1 MANTSKE
8 PLFHK
13 AIMESG
19 ASTARAVYP
28 YDHALHQKQFEEF
41 IKETGSSHVSE
52 DQIMSHLRSLPISTI
67 VSASQSI
74 FLKYDPSLRWAFQPV
89 IEGPGGYIH
98 KAPIAAWRSG
108 DWHKMPILTGFNTNE
123 GATFVPASMSK
134 SSEFREFF
142 RTLLP
147 GLTESDLDAI
157 DSFYPDPL
165 THPSSSP
172 YVEIRRGLGAQFK
185 RIEAAYAQF
194 AYIAPV
200 RHTAHF
206 ASSASLPQAPVYL
219 YQFALQRSVNG
230 GANHSDQRDF
240 VTYSPDVVSFSKAQQ
255 EIAGKMH
262 AYYTSFIA
270 AGDPNAV
277 KGRWPDRPHWPAYRA
292 GEGERMVFGEGN
304 TEWIGGQDKGTA
316 ANVVPDTY
324 AQKECEFW
332 WSKTDISEQKEKEKE
347 KL

>member
-1 MANTSKE
+1 MANTSMK

-19 ASTARAVYP
+19 AATARAVYP

-41 IKETGSSHVSE
+41 LHETGSSNISPDH
-52 DQIMSHLRSLPISTI
+52 IMSHLRSLPISTI

-89 IEGPGGYIH
+89 IEGPGGYIS

-123 GATFVPASMSK
+123 GAMFVPASMSK
-134 SSEFREFF
+134 SREFREFF
-142 RTLLP
+142 HTLLP
-147 GLTESDLDAI
+147 ALTESDLDTI
-157 DSFYPDPL
+157 DSLYPDPL
-165 THPSSSP
+165 THPLSSP
-172 YVEIRRGLGAQFK
+172 YVETRPGLGAQFK

-200 RHTAHF
+200 RHTVHF
-206 ASSASLPQAPVYL
+206 ASAESFSRSPAYL

-230 GANHSDQRDF
+230 GANHGDQRDF
-240 VTYSPDVVSFSKAQQ
+240 VTYSPEVVNFSKTQQ
-255 EIAGKMH
+255 EIAGTMH
-262 AYYTSFIA
+262 AYYTSFIVS
-270 AGDPNAV
+270 GDPNAV
-277 KGRWPDRPHWPAYRA
+277 RGHWPDRPQWPAYRA
-292 GEGERMVFGEGN
+292 GNGERIVFGEGN
-304 TEWIGGQDKGTA
+304 TEWIGGKDKGVTA
-316 ANVVPDTY
+316 KVVIDMY

-332 WSKTDISEQKEKEKE
+332 WSKTDISERKEKER
-347 KL
+347 L

>member
-1 MANTSKE
+1 MANTSKK

-13 AIMESG
+13 AIIESG
-19 ASTARAVYP
+19 APTARVVYS
-28 YDHALHQKQFEEF
+28 YDNALHQEQFEEF
-41 IKETGSSHVSE
+41 LQETGGQNVSE
-52 DQIMSHLRSLPISTI
+52 GKLMSHLRSLPISTI
-67 VSASQSI
+67 VSASLAT

-89 IEGPGGYIH
+89 IEGQGGYIQ

-108 DWHKMPILTGFNTNE
+108 DWHKIPILTGFNTNE
-123 GATFVPASMSK
+123 GAMFVLEIMSK

-147 GLTESDLDAI
+147 TLSESDLDALE
-157 DSFYPDPL
+157 SLYPDPL

-172 YVEIRRGLGAQFK
+172 YVETRHGLGAQFK

-200 RHTAHF
+200 RHTVHF
-206 ASSASLPQAPVYL
+206 ASAASSPQAPVYL
-219 YQFALQRSVNG
+219 YQFALQMSING
-230 GANHSDQRDF
+230 GANHGDQRDF
-240 VTYSPDVVSFSKAQQ
+240 ATYSPDVVSFSKTQQ
-255 EIAGKMH
+255 EIAGTMH
-262 AYYTSFIA
+262 AYYTSFIVS
-270 AGDPNAV
+270 GDPNAV

-292 GEGERMVFGEGN
+292 GEGERIIFGDGN
-304 TEWIGGQDKGTA
+304 TEWIGGTSKGTA
-316 ANVVPDTY
+316 AKVVLDTY

-332 WSKTDISEQKEKEKE
+332 WSKTDISERKEKE